1 MNIRNQLATIACVG
15 VLVFAA
21 GCSSNQL
28 PGTESKSTH
37 ESTQV
42 TTQKETGKAT
52 NEMSKLVYYI
62 PAEDGSGVKR
72 VTKETSDSI
81 TPKAALQAMLKAD
94 RAQEYPTF
102 PKDVDVI
109 SVTVKDGI
117 ASVEVNKAFVEG
129 RGGDLAVKLQM
140 AAIVNTLTSFDTI
153 KGVLF
158 VENGKKVSLVGS
170 FDTEEPL
177 KRMESYIKQ

>member
-21 GCSSNQL
+21 GCNSNQL
-28 PGTESKSTH
+28 PSMDSQTANG
-37 ESTQV
+37 STQT
-42 TTQKETGKAT
+42 TTQKDTAKAT
-52 NEMSKLVYYI
+52 NEVTKLVYYI
-62 PAEDGSGVKR
+62 PTEDGTGVKR
-72 VTKETSDSI
+72 VAKEMNGSI
-81 TPKAALQAMLKAD
+81 TPKSALQAMLKAD
-94 RAQEYPTF
+94 REQKYPTF
-102 PKDVDVI
+102 PKDVNII

-140 AAIVNTLTSFDTI
+140 AAIVNTLTSFDQI
-153 KGVLF
+153 KSVLF
-158 VENGKKVSLVGS
+158 VQDGKKVNLVGS

-177 KRMESYIKQ
+177 KRMESYIK